1 MRHICDT
8 TNYVCECNRA
18 FDKETRHPQV
28 SLIDMSGKSSCRN
41 MATDCYAVKVVSD
54 GCTAGKCGQ
63 HYYDFSEAT
72 MTFATPASEID
83 LRQCGGRIL
92 IFHPDIIRCTPLG
105 MRIKD
110 FSFFKY
116 HTDEALHLS
125 CCELKVIGRCLD
137 GIDCELKWGVDEYS
151 KAIISNCIELLL
163 NYCQRFYTR
172 QFITRHEANTAA
184 IKTVDGII
192 DSFLRSGKAATQS
205 MLTAC
210 RIAPEL
216 KMSAEYLNDMMK
228 HETGKSVSEYIQ
240 LRRILM
246 AKELLLSTDMAA
258 GDIASTL
265 GFCAESCFN
274 TVFKKITGCTP
285 YEYRNG

>member
-72 MTFATPASEID
+72 ITFATPASEID
-83 LRQCGGRIL
+83 LRQCGGRML

-110 FSFFKY
+110 FSFF
-116 HTDEALHLS
+116 
-125 CCELKVIGRCLD
+125 
-137 GIDCELKWGVDEYS
+137 
-151 KAIISNCIELLL
+151 
-163 NYCQRFYTR
+163 
-172 QFITRHEANTAA
+172 
-184 IKTVDGII
+184 
-192 DSFLRSGKAATQS
+192 
-205 MLTAC
+205 
-210 RIAPEL
+210 
-216 KMSAEYLNDMMK
+216 
-228 HETGKSVSEYIQ
+228 
-240 LRRILM
+240 
-246 AKELLLSTDMAA
+246 
-258 GDIASTL
+258 
-265 GFCAESCFN
+265 
-274 TVFKKITGCTP
+274 
-285 YEYRNG
+285 

>member
-1 MRHICDT
+1 MHHICDT
-8 TNYVCECNRA
+8 KNYVCECNRA

-41 MATDCYAVKVVSD
+41 MATNCYTVKVVRDSGGD
-54 GCTAGKCGQ
+54 GIYGRC
-63 HYYDFSEAT
+63 YYDFSEAS
-72 MTFATPASEID
+72 MTFAVPATEID
-83 LRQCGGRIL
+83 LRQCGGKIL
-92 IFHPDIIRCTPLG
+92 IFHPDIIKCTPLG

-137 GIDCELKWGVDEYS
+137 SIDCELKWGVDEYS
-151 KAIISNCIELLL
+151 KAIISNSIELLL

-172 QFITRHEANTAA
+172 QFITRHETNTAA

-192 DSFLRSGKAATQS
+192 DGFLRSGKAATQS

-246 AKELLLSTDMAA
+246 AKELLLSTDMTA
-258 GDIASTL
+258 GDIASML

>member
-1 MRHICDT
+1 MHHICDT
-8 TNYVCECNRA
+8 KNYVCECNRA
-18 FDKETRHPQV
+18 FDKETRHPLV
-28 SLIDMSGKSSCRN
+28 SLIDMSGKSSCCN

-72 MTFATPASEID
+72 MTFAMPASEID
-83 LRQCGGRIL
+83 LRQCGGRML

-125 CCELKVIGRCLD
+125 NCELKVINKCLD
-137 GIDCELKWGVDEYS
+137 GIDCELKWGIDEYS
-151 KAIISNCIELLL
+151 KEIISNGIELLL
-163 NYCQRFYTR
+163 NYCQRFYAR
-172 QFITRHEANTAA
+172 QFITRHEANAAA

-192 DSFLRSGKAATQS
+192 DGFLRSGKAAAHS
-205 MLTAC
+205 MLTAGK
-210 RIAPEL
+210 IAPEL
-216 KMSAEYLNDMMK
+216 NMSAEYLNDMMK
-228 HETGKSVSEYIQ
+228 RETGKSVSEYIQ
-240 LRRILM
+240 LKRILM
-246 AKELLLSTDMAA
+246 AKELLLSTGMPI
-258 GDIASTL
+258 GDISSML

-285 YEYRNG
+285 CEYRNG